1 MMDVYET
8 IRNLCAAKGIT
19 VRDLE
24 IQMGFSNG
32 SISKW
37 RNHTPS
43 YEKVVKVANF
53 FKVSP
58 RILRDDVVEE
68 YPFPTYKPL
77 PPVLHELV
85 SVAEGCDEEDVK
97 LVTEILRRLADV

>member
-1 MMDVYET
+1 MDVYET
-8 IRNLCAAKGIT
+8 IKNLCYAKGIS
-19 VRDLE
+19 VRELE
-24 IQMGFSNG
+24 KSLGFSSG
-32 SISKW
+32 AISKW
-37 RNHTPS
+37 RDHTPS